1 MLDEFRNT
9 TIIRTLTKFFVLVG
23 DTACGKQDVG
33 LIYLIR
39 IPRILRNLCSSVT
52 IEQQIIPISV
62 RIIKPFSPIRFNS
75 K

>member
-39 IPRILRNLCSSVT
+39 IPRILRNLYFSVT
-52 IEQQIIPISV
+52 IEQ
-62 RIIKPFSPIRFNS
+62 
-75 K
+75 